1 MLLTLFDIRA
11 QFAPELGLLRFQ
23 WNATSSGLARFQRS
37 MSSVAQLVEQ
47 GDTSA
52 VLLDL
57 HGLPSLGLDEQVW
70 LAANWLGRVSVKAI
84 EQVALVIPA
93 SNTYNQM
100 VVESLI
106 RASRHFMRYDIQ
118 FFGNA
123 AGALDWLVGE
133 QSLTAQLALEQEW
146 QLQPDAFPQ
155 LKS

>member
-23 WNATSSGLARFQRS
+23 WDATPTGLFRFQRS

-47 GDTSA
+47 GDISA

-57 HGLPSLGLDEQVW
+57 HGLPSLGLDEQLW
-70 LAANWLGRVSVKAI
+70 LAANWLGRVSVRAI
-84 EQVALVIPA
+84 ERVALVIPTD
-93 SNTYNQM
+93 NMYNQM

-106 RASRHFMRYDIQ
+106 RVGRHFMRYEIQ
-118 FFGNA
+118 FFSNA

-133 QSLTAQLALEQEW
+133 QSPAAQLALEQEW
-146 QLQPDAFPQ
+146 HLRAEALPHLAG
-155 LKS
+155 